1 MRKYYILYINNNII
15 RKKKKELPP
24 LPLFSFRE
32 TRDRKRQLAVPE
44 PAPCE
49 ARPRMP
55 ASVNHGLTTD
65 ETCARE

>member
-32 TRDRKRQLAVPE
+32 TRDRKRATCRSRARTLRS
-44 PAPCE
+44 PA
-49 ARPRMP
+49 AHAGKRKPRT
-55 ASVNHGLTTD
+55 HD
-65 ETCARE
+65 R